1 MLWRQKLKYLGG
13 EEKGPIRWS
22 PQSQTRCRCKTT
34 IPLVSEPGGEYVTHV
49 TPSGSTGKEIAKE
62 IVSVVRERNVKL
74 RVLGMDG
81 CSTNCGIHK
90 GVFRCVEV
98 ELGEAV
104 QHVVCLLHCNELFFR
119 HVFEEIDGVTLGPEK
134 LEGLSVRTSG
144 WNL

>member
-1 MLWRQKLKYLGG
+1 M
-13 EEKGPIRWS
+13 
-22 PQSQTRCRCKTT
+22 
-34 IPLVSEPGGEYVTHV
+34 

-81 CSTNCGIHK
+81 CSTNCGIHR
-90 GVFRCVEV
+90 GGFRCVEV

-104 QHVVCLLHCNELFFR
+104 QHVVCLLHCNELFFQ

-134 LEGLSVRTSG
+134 LEGPIGRTLSEDIWLEPVVQAS
-144 WNL
+144 